1 MSIFSRI
8 IKPKTA
14 SKKPNKKIK
23 ERKQPSEKKQ
33 ILQDYGLMFGL
44 KQKPDVIFIVI
55 LAAFIIFGLIMVYDS
70 SAVVASKAPFYDQF
84 AILKNQLVNVAIG
97 LVGLLFFYFLDYRR
111 LGKWSLFILI
121 GSIVLLVAVL
131 FLGETVNGAK
141 RWLTLGGVNVQVSE
155 IAKFA
160 FVIYLAFWLNR
171 VKQKINKLNIA
182 FLTYIKT
189 DLLPFLLLLAII
201 GTLVL
206 IQPDL
211 GTAAIIAIT
220 AGLMFF
226 ISNDD
231 LVHFVSSVLV
241 FILLGVVLVAGV
253 FLQSYRQK
261 RLNVYTEL
269 LTTGRISQ
277 DKVLDSGY
285 QQQQVLIAISSGGL
299 GGVGFGESKQK
310 YFYLVDQTAYT
321 DTIFA
326 VIAEELGLIGSVI
339 LVIAY
344 LIFILRGLKIAQN
357 APDKIGALL
366 VYGIIIWVGLQSF
379 LNIAA
384 NVALIPFKG
393 ITLPFLSYGGS
404 SIVVI
409 LSAMGIVLNVSKYKK
424 VL

>member
-1 MSIFSRI
+1 M
-8 IKPKTA
+8 
-14 SKKPNKKIK
+14 
-23 ERKQPSEKKQ
+23 
-33 ILQDYGLMFGL
+33 
-44 KQKPDVIFIVI
+44 
-55 LAAFIIFGLIMVYDS
+55 
-70 SAVVASKAPFYDQF
+70 
-84 AILKNQLVNVAIG
+84 
-97 LVGLLFFYFLDYRR
+97 
-111 LGKWSLFILI
+111 
-121 GSIVLLVAVL
+121 
-131 FLGETVNGAK
+131 GETVNGAR
-141 RWLTLGGVNVQVSE
+141 RWLVVGGVNVQVSE

-171 VKQKINKLNIA
+171 AKQKINKLNIA
-182 FLTYIKT
+182 FITYIKT
-189 DLLPFLLLLAII
+189 DLLPFLVLLSII
-201 GTLVL
+201 GTLVM

-211 GTAAIIAIT
+211 GTAAIIALT
-220 AGLMFF
+220 ASLMFF

-231 LVHFVSSVLV
+231 LVHLITSVLV
-241 FILLGVVLVAGV
+241 FILLIGVLIAGV
-253 FLQSYRQK
+253 FLQSYRQE
-261 RLNVYTEL
+261 RFNVYTEL

-277 DKVLDSGY
+277 DKVRDSGY

-326 VIAEELGLIGSVI
+326 VIAEELGLIGCVV

-424 VL
+424 VV